1 MYDKAKVNTLL
12 DNVIRYQQVGVNSID
27 VKFCSIND
35 NVWNGFMKALSY
47 IRFIKLCEPLGI
59 GHFKLTINE
68 KWSK

>member
-35 NVWNGFMKALSY
+35 NV
-47 IRFIKLCEPLGI
+47 
-59 GHFKLTINE
+59 
-68 KWSK
+68 